1 MSKPLIVDDEPNNKP
16 AQYHAPGGTQAS
28 SVTYYADTLSNELL
42 VARMV
47 SELRQYQCG
56 DLPAIGLTALRR
68 CGDFSETEIDKFGRE
83 AMRTLAE
90 LRKSE
95 RRSKP

>member
-1 MSKPLIVDDEPNNKP
+1 MRAGISGFAN
-16 AQYHAPGGTQAS
+16 
-28 SVTYYADTLSNELL
+28 TLSNELL
-42 VARMV
+42 VSRMV
-47 SELRQYQCG
+47 AELRQYQCG
-56 DLPAIGLTALRR
+56 DMPAIGLTALRR

-95 RRSKP
+95 RRAKP

>member
-1 MSKPLIVDDEPNNKP
+1 VSKDMRAGISGFAN
-16 AQYHAPGGTQAS
+16 
-28 SVTYYADTLSNELL
+28 TLSNELL
-42 VARMV
+42 VSRMV
-47 SELRQYQCG
+47 AELRQYQCG
-56 DLPAIGLTALRR
+56 DMPAIGLTALRR

-95 RRSKP
+95 RRAKP

>member
-1 MSKPLIVDDEPNNKP
+1 MSKPLIIESEPNNEP
-16 AQYHAPGGTQAS
+16 ARYHAPGGTQAS
-28 SVTYYADTLSNELL
+28 SGTYYADTLSNELL

-47 SELRQYQCG
+47 KELRQYQCG
-56 DLPAIGLTALRR
+56 DLPAIGFTALRR
-68 CGDFSETEIDKFGRE
+68 CGDFSESEINQFGRE

-95 RRSKP
+95 GRSKP